1 MATKAPA
8 KPSTKKPVTAKSESA
23 SASTYAPTKAKTPA
37 KPAVTPAKPAM
48 ATAKP
53 ATVTTKPATVT
64 TKPATVT
71 TKPATVTTKPAT
83 GKATLTDVAKVPSAK
98 ASPAKAGS
106 AKSTPAKPAATKA
119 GSAKKSSA
127 STPSKALEVASK
139 PGAEATP
146 TKAPEAAESD
156 DDDFEPT
163 AVAPTIA
170 VDPNAEPSEEEL
182 LKATE
187 IEETDDEDDAVAP
200 VAVKTSILA
209 KGEKPTPAALKEVVT
224 QLIKVSKGKGVVTY
238 DQLNAVLPDAV
249 NDPEQLDLILEQLEA
264 RNIELVEDL
273 GETEPEGFEAAGN
286 GDEEESGA
294 TQAFDAAQAIAAE
307 EEADIGEKIDDP
319 VRMYLSQMGEI
330 PLLTREQEIELA
342 RRIEIY
348 RDGFRRKVMTMP
360 EAIRRGIQWVEEQK
374 EIKELQEKNA
384 KSHGSSPTRDDYLDR
399 AENHLGTLYRI
410 VEHVLPLAEQ
420 ANKIT
425 LDTPTERLLRNRLFR
440 AYRML
445 EEMELDAKTVIT
457 IKDEMLDLRR
467 RILRLRREIEQAKKR
482 KNLPKE
488 KQEELD
494 RMAAQ
499 VGEQI
504 DRFIDRCVAVSKR
517 FRLYEEAKQKLSC
530 GNLRL
535 VVSIAKKYRNRGLS
549 FLDLIQEGNAGLMKA
564 VEKYEYKRG
573 YKFSTYATWWIRQG
587 ITRAIADQARTIRIP
602 VHMIETM
609 GKLRKIQK
617 DILQDTGRE
626 ATIEEV
632 AERAGI
638 SVGECKRVIRVSKHP
653 ISLDR
658 PIGDSDDCYFGDFLE
673 DKSVENPANISS
685 NELLKEKITEVLD
698 TLTDREREII
708 CLRYGIGDGYTYT
721 LEEVGRRFNV
731 TRERVRQIEA
741 KAIKKLQHPI
751 RSRKLEGFIDTKTY

>member
-1 MATKAPA
+1 MSEEAPA
-8 KPSTKKPVTAKSESA
+8 VAEGDA
-23 SASTYAPTKAKTPA
+23 L
-37 KPAVTPAKPAM
+37 
-48 ATAKP
+48 
-53 ATVTTKPATVT
+53 TVPMM
-64 TKPATVT
+64 
-71 TKPATVTTKPAT
+71 
-83 GKATLTDVAKVPSAK
+83 
-98 ASPAKAGS
+98 
-106 AKSTPAKPAATKA
+106 
-119 GSAKKSSA
+119 
-127 STPSKALEVASK
+127 
-139 PGAEATP
+139 
-146 TKAPEAAESD
+146 
-156 DDDFEPT
+156 
-163 AVAPTIA
+163 
-170 VDPNAEPSEEEL
+170 VDL
-182 LKATE
+182 
-187 IEETDDEDDAVAP
+187 
-200 VAVKTSILA
+200 LA
-209 KGEKPTPAALKEVVT
+209 KQSA
-224 QLIKVSKGKGVVTY
+224 GKGSVTY
-238 DQLNAVLPDAV
+238 DTLNTLLPDTM
-249 NDPEQLDLILEQLEA
+249 NDPELLDQLIEKLNE
-264 RNIELVEDL
+264 RNIELVEEDPSDDEAPDL
-273 GETEPEGFEAAGN
+273 DSPKSSSSSSSSSSNDIDDEDEPSIYEDVNPLAAD
-286 GDEEESGA
+286 DELA
-294 TQAFDAAQAIAAE
+294 N
-307 EEADIGEKIDDP
+307 KIDDP

-348 RDGFRRKVMTMP
+348 RDGFRAKVMSTP
-360 EAIRRGIQWVEEQK
+360 EALRRGIAWVEEQR

-384 KSHGSSPTRDDYLDR
+384 KSHGSSPSRDDYLER
-399 AENHLGTLYRI
+399 ASSHLTSMYKILDHVQPI
-410 VEHVLPLAEQ
+410 VEMIVDGDAG
-420 ANKIT
+420 
-425 LDTPTERLLRNRLFR
+425 EREKQLFRNRMRR
-440 AYRML
+440 AYKLL
-445 EEMELDAKTVIT
+445 EEMELDATTVT
-457 IKDEMLDLRR
+457 DTREEMLDVRR
-467 RILRLRREIEQAKKR
+467 RVLRLKREISLAKDADDKS
-482 KNLPKE
+482 E
-488 KQEELD
+488 KSQTLRDICLQIGESDAEF
-494 RMAAQ
+494 
-499 VGEQI
+499 VGRYQ
-504 DRFIDRCVAVSKR
+504 AVSKR
-517 FRLYEEAKQKLSC
+517 FRLYEDAKQRLSC

-617 DILQDTGRE
+617 DVLQDTGRE

-638 SVGECKRVIRVSKHP
+638 SVAECKRIIKVSKHP

-685 NELLKEKITEVLD
+685 NEMLKEKITEVLD

-751 RSRKLEGFIDTKTY
+751 RSRKLEGFIDTKAY

>member
-1 MATKAPA
+1 MSVGDIVGVLVKQ
-8 KPSTKKPVTAKSESA
+8 
-23 SASTYAPTKAKTPA
+23 
-37 KPAVTPAKPAM
+37 
-48 ATAKP
+48 
-53 ATVTTKPATVT
+53 
-64 TKPATVT
+64 
-71 TKPATVTTKPAT
+71 
-83 GKATLTDVAKVPSAK
+83 
-98 ASPAKAGS
+98 
-106 AKSTPAKPAATKA
+106 
-119 GSAKKSSA
+119 AKK
-127 STPSKALEVASK
+127 
-139 PGAEATP
+139 
-146 TKAPEAAESD
+146 
-156 DDDFEPT
+156 
-163 AVAPTIA
+163 
-170 VDPNAEPSEEEL
+170 
-182 LKATE
+182 
-187 IEETDDEDDAVAP
+187 
-200 VAVKTSILA
+200 
-209 KGEKPTPAALKEVVT
+209 
-224 QLIKVSKGKGVVTY
+224 GKVTY
-238 DQLNAVLPDAV
+238 DQLNAIQEEAV
-249 NDPEQLDLILEQLEA
+249 NDPAKLDAILEELEK
-264 RNIELVEDL
+264 RGLELVED
-273 GETEPEGFEAAGN
+273 TSD
-286 GDEEESGA
+286 GDDGGGGGEESSEDSQGS
-294 TQAFDAAQAIAAE
+294 AFESYSAPEENEAE
-307 EEADIGEKIDDP
+307 IGEKIDDP

-330 PLLTREQEIELA
+330 PLLNRDQEIELA

-348 RDGFRRKVMTMP
+348 RDGFRRKVMTTLD
-360 EAIRRGIQWVEEQK
+360 AVRRGIQWVEEQK
-374 EIKELQEKNA
+374 EIWEQQEKNA
-384 KSHGSSPTRDDYLDR
+384 KSHGSSPARDERIDR
-399 AENHLGTLYRI
+399 AANHLNTLHR
-410 VEHVLPLAEQ
+410 VTTHAQALSDGVLMKDASRQPAEQ
-420 ANKIT
+420 IRI
-425 LDTPTERLLRNRLFR
+425 ERVLRNRLTR
-440 AYRML
+440 AYRLL

-457 IKDEMLDLRR
+457 VKDDMLDMRR
-467 RILRLRREIEQAKKR
+467 RLLRLKREIEQNKR
-482 KNLPKE
+482 RKSQAKE
-488 KQEELD
+488 KENEL
-494 RMAAQ
+494 
-499 VGEQI
+499 GELEKTIGEPI
-504 DRFIDRCVAVSKR
+504 DRFIERCTAVSRR

-626 ATIEEV
+626 PTIEEV

-638 SVGECKRVIRVSKHP
+638 SVTECKRVIRVSKHP

-673 DKSVENPANISS
+673 DKSAENPANISS